1 MKPPVAVA
9 PSAVWPLQLYRAR
22 EWGPERL
29 WPLTMPEKYVPSRI
43 SIPSHPWLN
52 HPSYRIL
59 HRDAALVEGTRLTR
73 RIALQC
79 TIASPAFH
87 QYFS

>member
-29 WPLTMPEKYVPSRI
+29 WPLTMPENMSRRV
-43 SIPSHPWLN
+43 SQSPAIPGLT
-52 HPSYRIL
+52 IL
-59 HRDAALVEGTRLTR
+59 AIGFCTGMQLWSKAL
-73 RIALQC
+73 
-79 TIASPAFH
+79 ASPGELRCNAR
-87 QYFS
+87 